1 MRVTGALSPHLDPR
15 GFKDYT
21 LDEPTSDDNE
31 DMFFSDSDP
40 SNSGLTGGSAFAM
53 DGRWGVIIRVD
64 IRSSNYWRW
73 LRFWRRP
80 GGVWRGGVSFA
91 RPHAFLVVITG
102 RSMRGCFDVGF
113 FAGCWSQD

>member
-80 GGVWRGGVSFA
+80 GGG
-91 RPHAFLVVITG
+91 LE
-102 RSMRGCFDVGF
+102 RGCILCSSSCVPCRDHWKEHEGLL
-113 FAGCWSQD
+113 